1 MTLFENEL
9 RSELRRIADTLVITS
24 PASFVF
30 ADLPEVSVDVT
41 PEVTASNSRNVDG
54 YQDESE
60 LRHRTLVS
68 TISDMLYWNCYVQ
81 RLGEQPARPL
91 EPLDVI
97 ADAEF
102 YGALSAANQS
112 TSRWDPGWSVVQ
124 TGTEGQVQA
133 RKGECH
139 RAPVPGEFLFEDRP
153 GMRPQIGDPIS
164 IRVTRESTLLQYGFY
179 YCFSEQIPDQFEEFN
194 SVRFYFNIRP
204 EGAATL
210 LRELSGRL
218 NRFQVPFR
226 FKCPVCPSLFNRRD
240 SGVLYVPWQFL
251 QIASR
256 CVSSL
261 LPAVEEFLDH
271 DVPLFT
277 KRVSRGV
284 GMAEDPGELRS
295 FGQYRCE
302 LMAEGLVDAW
312 RSHQSGSSIVHGEN
326 AIEQRFQ
333 KAGVTLQ
340 QPWLNPGSHDFLE
353 VPRRPDGDNPAV
365 AVQASKHP
373 QTSVPTQRA
382 VTPHREVRNVEFL
395 RTADRIGSRIC
406 RDAMWSGELCN
417 WLEWES
423 EPIHGTW
430 LPVYR
435 ALGPSPVFPLN
446 GMSLYAGT
454 AGISLFLARL
464 FRFSG
469 DPLHLECAIGSA
481 RQVLD
486 QIKMFSER
494 PIEDA
499 LSTAFYTGW
508 LGAAWGLTEVG
519 RETGSDELIESAMLE
534 VQKVSSIDPR
544 IPHTDV
550 INGSAGLIV
559 SLIDLTNKFGE
570 RDLLEVALRHGEFLL
585 NTAQQSDA
593 GWSWETISVPVHH
606 NLTGYGHGV
615 SGIVCALAELYRVTD
630 DERFANAVSEG
641 LRYESHYFSSED
653 GNWHDHRTD
662 VAAEDESAFQFGW
675 CHGAPGV
682 GMARL
687 RLLELGFDSDLI
699 RRDLQ
704 AATQTTLA
712 KLSYENAAG
721 QKAFCL
727 CHGLA
732 GNSELP
738 LLISETNAEG
748 IESGKHQLLRHV
760 EQVARTG
767 IELFDETGIPWPC
780 NTAATGETP
789 SLFNGMSGLGYF
801 YLRAFAPGEVP
812 SVMLIRPD
820 HESS

>member
-1 MTLFENEL
+1 MTAFRTEL
-9 RSELRRIADTLVITS
+9 SSELRRIAGTLVITS
-24 PASFVF
+24 PTSFVF
-30 ADLPEVSVDVT
+30 ADLPEVSVVVNSDA
-41 PEVTASNSRNVDG
+41 PDSNVGQVEEHQN
-54 YQDESE
+54 ESAD
-60 LRHRTLVS
+60 RALVS
-68 TISDMLYWNCYVQ
+68 TISDMLYWNCYVR
-81 RLGEQPARPL
+81 RLGEQSARPL

-97 ADAEF
+97 VDAAF
-102 YGALSAANQS
+102 YEALSTANQS
-112 TSRWDPGWSVVQ
+112 SSRWDPGWSVVQ
-124 TGTEGQVQA
+124 TGSEGEVQA

-139 RAPVPGEFLFEDRP
+139 RAPVPGEFLFEARP
-153 GMRPQIGDPIS
+153 GVRPQIGDSIS

-204 EGAATL
+204 EGAPTL

-226 FKCPVCPSLFNRRD
+226 FKCPVCPSLFDRRD
-240 SGVLYVPWQFL
+240 SGVLYVPWRFL
-251 QIASR
+251 QIAAR
-256 CVSSL
+256 CVASL
-261 LPAVEEFLDH
+261 LPDVEEFLDD

-302 LMAEGLVDAW
+302 LMAQGLVDVW
-312 RSHQSGSSIVHGEN
+312 QSCQSGLGIILAEE
-326 AIEQRFQ
+326 AIDRRFQ
-333 KAGVTLQ
+333 KAGVTLH
-340 QPWLNPGSHDFLE
+340 QPWLNPGTRDFLE
-353 VPRRPDGDNPAV
+353 LPRRLESSSPAV
-365 AVQASKHP
+365 TVQASVRFP
-373 QTSVPTQRA
+373 VSADSQRVATSNS
-382 VTPHREVRNVEFL
+382 EVRHLEFL
-395 RTADRIGSRIC
+395 QTADRIGSGIC

-423 EPIHGTW
+423 EPIRGTW
-430 LPVYR
+430 SPVYR

-446 GMSLYAGT
+446 GVSLYSGT

-469 DPLHLECAIGSA
+469 DSLHRECAIGSA

-486 QIKMFSER
+486 QVKRLSQR

-499 LSTAFYTGW
+499 LPTAFYTGW
-508 LGAAWGLTEVG
+508 LGAAWAVTEVG
-519 RETGSDELIESAMLE
+519 RETGNDELIELAMLE
-534 VQKVSSIDPR
+534 VQKVSCIDPQL
-544 IPHTDV
+544 PHTDV

-559 SLIDLTNKFGE
+559 ALIDLANRFGE
-570 RDLLEVALRHGEFLL
+570 SDLLEQAWRHGEFLL
-585 NTAQQSDA
+585 ASAEQSEA
-593 GWSWETISVPVHH
+593 GWSWETLSIPVHH

-615 SGIVCALAELYRVTD
+615 SGIVCALAELYRVTN
-630 DERFANAVSEG
+630 DERFANAVAEG
-641 LRYESHYFSSED
+641 VRYESHYFSMED

-662 VAAEDESAFQFGW
+662 VSAEDESAFQFGW

-687 RLLELGFDSDLI
+687 RLLELGFDSELI
-699 RRDLQ
+699 RHDLN
-704 AATQTTLA
+704 AATQTTMA
-712 KLSYENAAG
+712 KLSYENSAG
-721 QKAFCL
+721 QNAFCL

-738 LLISETNAEG
+738 LLLTQTQAEG
-748 IESGKHQLLRHV
+748 IETDRDQLLRHV
-760 EQVARTG
+760 DHVTRTG
-767 IELFDETGIPWPC
+767 IELFGETGIPWPC

-789 SLFNGMSGLGYF
+789 TLFNGMSGLGYF
-801 YLRAFAPGEVP
+801 YLRAFSPGEVP
-812 SVMLIRPD
+812 SVMLLRPN

>member
-9 RSELRRIADTLVITS
+9 RSELRRIADSLVITTPS
-24 PASFVF
+24 SFVF
-30 ADLPEVSVDVT
+30 ADLPEVT
-41 PEVTASNSRNVDG
+41 VDG
-54 YQDESE
+54 NQDESE
-60 LRHRTLVS
+60 LPHRALVS
-68 TISDMLYWNCYVQ
+68 TIADMLYWNCYVQ
-81 RLGEQPARPL
+81 RLGEQPVRPL
-91 EPLDVI
+91 EPLEVI
-97 ADAEF
+97 VDAEF
-102 YGALSAANQS
+102 YEALSSANQS

-124 TGTEGQVQA
+124 MGVEGEVQV

-139 RAPVPGEFLFEDRP
+139 RAPVPGEFLFEARP
-153 GMRPQIGDPIS
+153 GVRPQLGDSIS

-204 EGAATL
+204 EGAPTL
-210 LRELSGRL
+210 LREISGRL

-226 FKCPVCPSLFNRRD
+226 FKCPVSPSLFDRRD
-240 SGVLYVPWQFL
+240 SGVLYVPWRFL

-256 CVSSL
+256 CVASL
-261 LPAVEEFLDH
+261 LPAVEEFLDD

-277 KRVSRGV
+277 KRIFRGV

-302 LMAEGLVDAW
+302 LMAEGLVNAW
-312 RSHQSGSSIVHGEN
+312 QSHQPGPSSVHGED

-333 KAGVTLQ
+333 NVGLTLQ
-340 QPWLNPGSHDFLE
+340 QPWLNPGTRDFLE
-353 VPRRPDGDNPAV
+353 LPRSQEARPQPGGNPADV
-365 AVQASKHP
+365 AWASKRHSA
-373 QTSVPTQRA
+373 SVPTQQDA
-382 VTPHREVRNVEFL
+382 TSNREVRDADFL

-406 RDAMWSGELCN
+406 RDAMWSGEFCN

-423 EPIHGTW
+423 EPIRGTW
-430 LPVYR
+430 LPVHR
-435 ALGPSPVFPLN
+435 ALGPSPMFPLN
-446 GMSLYAGT
+446 GLSLYSGT
-454 AGISLFLARL
+454 AGISLFLGRL

-469 DPLHLECAIGSA
+469 DPIHLECAMGSA

-486 QIKMFSER
+486 QVKTLSQR
-494 PIEDA
+494 PLEDS
-499 LSTAFYTGW
+499 LPTAFYTGW
-508 LGAAWGLTEVG
+508 LGAAWTLTEVG
-519 RETGSDELIESAMLE
+519 RETGNNEVIESALLE
-534 VQKVSSIDPR
+534 VQNVSSIDPR

-559 SLIDLTNKFGE
+559 SLIDLANKFGE
-570 RDLLEVALRHGEFLL
+570 RNLLDVALRHGEFLL
-585 NTAQQSDA
+585 ETAQQSAA
-593 GWSWETISVPVHH
+593 GWSWETLSVPVHH

-641 LRYESHYFSSED
+641 LRYESHYFSGED

-687 RLLELGFDSDLI
+687 RLMELGFDSELI

-721 QKAFCL
+721 QNAFCL

-738 LLISETNAEG
+738 LLLSESNAEG
-748 IESGKHQLLRHV
+748 IETDRDQLLRLV
-760 EQVARTG
+760 DQVARTG

-789 SLFNGMSGLGYF
+789 TMFNGMSGLGYF
-801 YLRAFAPGEVP
+801 YLRAFSPGEVP
-812 SVMLIRPD
+812 SVMLLRP
-820 HESS
+820 EPSGSPR

>member
-1 MTLFENEL
+1 MTFYENEV
-9 RSELRRIADTLVITS
+9 RGEVQRIAETLVITS
-24 PASFVF
+24 PSSFVF
-30 ADLPEVSVDVT
+30 SDLPEVTVDV
-41 PEVTASNSRNVDG
+41 NH
-54 YQDESE
+54 DEIE
-60 LRHRTLVS
+60 PRHRALVS
-68 TISDMLYWNCYVQ
+68 TISDMLYWNCYVR

-91 EPLDVI
+91 EPLEVI
-97 ADAEF
+97 VDEEF
-102 YGALSAANQS
+102 YEALSAANQS

-124 TGTEGQVQA
+124 TGVEGEVQA

-139 RAPVPGEFLFEDRP
+139 RAPVPGEFLFDSRP
-153 GMRPQIGDPIS
+153 GVRPQVGDSIS
-164 IRVTRESTLLQYGFY
+164 IRVTRESTMLQYGFY

-194 SVRFYFNIRP
+194 SVRFYFNIRS
-204 EGAATL
+204 EGAPTL
-210 LRELSGRL
+210 LRELSSRL

-226 FKCPVCPSLFNRRD
+226 FKCPVCPSLFDRRD
-240 SGVLYVPWQFL
+240 SGVLYVPWRFL
-251 QIASR
+251 QIAAR
-256 CVSSL
+256 CVASL
-261 LPAVEEFLDH
+261 LPSVEELQED

-312 RSHQSGSSIVHGEN
+312 QGRQTGSTVVHSVDAIV
-326 AIEQRFQ
+326 QRFQ
-333 KAGVTLQ
+333 NAGVTLQ
-340 QPWLNPGSHDFLE
+340 QPWLNLGSHDFLE
-353 VPRRPDGDNPAV
+353 LPSRSENA
-365 AVQASKHP
+365 
-373 QTSVPTQRA
+373 TSTAADRQSERLSTSEQRD
-382 VTPHREVRNVEFL
+382 VTSNRAVRNVEFL
-395 RTADRIGSRIC
+395 QTADRIGSRIC

-423 EPIHGTW
+423 EPIQGTW

-446 GMSLYAGT
+446 GMSLYSGT

-464 FRFSG
+464 FRFSR

-481 RQVLD
+481 RQVLN
-486 QIKMFSER
+486 QIEAFSER
-494 PIEDA
+494 PLEDA
-499 LSTAFYTGW
+499 LATAFYTGW
-508 LGAAWGLTEVG
+508 LGAAWAVAEVG
-519 RETGSDELIESAMLE
+519 RETGNDELIESVMRE
-534 VQKVSSIDPR
+534 VQNVARIDPR
-544 IPHTDV
+544 NPHTDV
-550 INGSAGLIV
+550 INGSAGAVIA
-559 SLIDLTNKFGE
+559 LIDLGHKFGAK
-570 RDLLEVALRHGEFLL
+570 DLLAEARRHGEFLL
-585 NTAQQSDA
+585 EAATRSEA
-593 GWSWETISVPVHH
+593 GLSWETLSVPVHH

-630 DERFANAVSEG
+630 DERFADAVYEG
-641 LRYESHYFSSED
+641 LRYESHYFSRED

-687 RLLELGFDSDLI
+687 RLLELGFDSELI

-721 QKAFCL
+721 QNAFCL

-738 LLISETNAEG
+738 LLLSETIAEG
-748 IESGKHQLLRHV
+748 IETDRDQLLRHV
-760 EQVARTG
+760 DQVARTG
-767 IELFDETGIPWPC
+767 IEQFDKTGTPWPC

-789 SLFNGMSGLGYF
+789 TMFNGMSGLGYF
-801 YLRAFAPGEVP
+801 YLRAASPSEVP
-812 SVMLIRPD
+812 SVMLLRPD
-820 HESS
+820 QESS